1 MRLLLIT
8 AVLLI
13 FLTGWSMALANPQ
26 KFMDGRINQTVQFPL
41 CHNISKPDQVFNL
54 EWRFIQEEISSSI
67 LTFSPNSLHPFISE
81 TFKNRVNFSRTNAV
95 LLLKDIQTTDEGTY
109 ELEVTNAAGKS
120 SKRSVFLTVNVAVS
134 TPQVEMIPEAP
145 QIGENVTLQ
154 CSAQKGNRIQ
164 YSWYR
169 CDLPLSSEMNY
180 HLTKNNKSL
189 TIQNVQKSDVGIYRC
204 KVENR
209 ISSNHVDFVMQLCLP
224 LSENPVIYGHLGYGG
239 YLGYIGYIILIVLC
253 CQRKIQAKK
262 LSTESETIYE
272 NSHISKQMALS
283 SMHDTKILCNIPKSK
298 QSMR

>member
-13 FLTGWSMALANPQ
+13 FLTGRNTALANPQ

-41 CHNISKPDQVFNL
+41 CHNISEPDHLFNL
-54 EWRFIQEEISSSI
+54 EWRFIQEGIRSSI
-67 LTFSPNSLHPFISE
+67 LTFSPNFLHPFISE
-81 TFKNRVNFSRTNAV
+81 TFKTRVNFNRTNAV

-134 TPQVEMIPEAP
+134 TLEVEMIPEAP
-145 QIGENVTLQ
+145 QIGDNVTLQ
-154 CSAQKGNRIQ
+154 CSAEKGNLNQ
-164 YSWYR
+164 YSWFR
-169 CDLPLSSEMNY
+169 CDLPLPSEMNY
-180 HLTKNNKSL
+180 HLSKNNRSL

-224 LSENPVIYGHLGYGG
+224 LHENPDIYGHLGYGG

-253 CQRKIQAKK
+253 CQRKKQAKK

-272 NSHISKQMALS
+272 NSYFSKQMALS
-283 SMHDTKILCNIPKSK
+283 SMHDTKILSNKPKRK
-298 QSMR
+298 QSIR